1 MVRKIK
7 EEDRASYLKMAK
19 EFYSSEA
26 VEHSLP
32 ENYFSGTFQELMR
45 SDCYADAYI
54 LEYENKT
61 AGYALLAKTFS
72 QEAGGMVL
80 WIEELYVGPEYRG
93 RGLGHEFFLYLKN
106 NLCRSVKRIRLE
118 VESSNTRAISLY
130 KKLGFEHL
138 PYLQMMKEP

>member
-7 EEDRASYLKMAK
+7 EADRASYLKMAK

-32 ENYFSGTFQELMR
+32 ENHFSETFQELMR

-54 LEYENKT
+54 LEHENKT

-80 WIEELYVGPEYRG
+80 WIEELYVMPEYRS
-93 RGLGHEFFLYLKN
+93 RGLGHEFFLYLKD
-106 NLCRSVKRIRLE
+106 NLCHGVKRIRLE
-118 VESSNTRAISLY
+118 VESGNTRAISLY
-130 KKLGFEHL
+130 RKLGFEDL
-138 PYLQMMKEP
+138 PYLQMIKKI

>member
-1 MVRKIK
+1 MVRKIVK
-7 EEDRASYLKMAK
+7 EDRASYLKMAK

-26 VEHSLP
+26 VDHSLP
-32 ENYFSGTFQELMR
+32 ESYFSETFQELMR

-54 LEYENKT
+54 LECGNKT

-80 WIEELYVGPEYRG
+80 WIEELYVMPDDRG

-106 NLCRSVKRIRLE
+106 NLCRGVKRIRLE

-130 KKLGFEHL
+130 RKLGFEDL
-138 PYLQMMKEP
+138 PYLQMIEEF